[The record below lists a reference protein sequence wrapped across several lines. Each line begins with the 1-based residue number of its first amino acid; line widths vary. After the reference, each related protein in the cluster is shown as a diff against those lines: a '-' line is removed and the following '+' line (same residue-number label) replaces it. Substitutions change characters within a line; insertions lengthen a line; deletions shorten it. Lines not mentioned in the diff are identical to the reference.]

1 MYNDYFGLQEA
12 PFSIA
17 PDPRYLFMSEQH
29 REALAHLLYGVGSAG
44 GFVLLTGEVG
54 TGKTTVCRCFLEQ
67 VPADCDIA
75 FIINPKLTALELL
88 ATICDELGISYP
100 DGTTSIKVLTDL
112 LNRHLLATFARG
124 RNTLLI
130 IDEAQNLAS
139 DVLEQLRLLTNLETN
154 RRKLLQIILLGQPEL
169 RRHLERPE
177 LRQLAQ
183 RITARYHLQP
193 LSRDEVEIYIRHRL
207 EVAGRAPGASPLFPR
222 KVLDRVYQLSG
233 GVPRLINMLCDRT
246 LLGVYVQNLAA
257 VDLNTLRQAK
267 EEVLGSSGSDGGTA
281 SPLGRIWP
289 WAPLLLL
296 GVLVAGA
303 IFLNDN
309 LLKSFLGSGTSGTPS
324 PVVAVSQKIEPVAS
338 RLEWPAE
345 LSSEDSYGDAATALL
360 NSWGKPVEMAGDL
373 CAAAQS
379 QGLECLDARGS
390 LDTVRRLDRPVMLR
404 LTDPESGT
412 DRYVTLLQ
420 ANRKKGLFVV
430 GRERQEVSLAGL
442 EQEWSGEFTLLWHP
456 PAAFT
461 GLIKQGDSGPEVD
474 WLIGQLNKVQPSQA
488 PLAMGGTYDAE
499 LARRVRGFQFSE
511 GLVPD
516 GIAGV
521 QTLIHLNSAAGEAGP
536 RLSEAGKE

>member
-193 LSRDEVEIYIRHRL
+193 LTREEVEVYIRHRL

-257 VDLNTLRQAK
+257 VDLQTLRQAK

-281 SPLGRIWP
+281 SPLGKVWP

-303 IFLNDN
+303 FFLNNN
-309 LLKSFLGSGTSGTPS
+309 LLKNFFGLGTSLAPP
-324 PVVAVSQKIEPVAS
+324 PVVAVSHKIEAVAAS
-338 RLEWPAE
+338 LNWPAG
-345 LSSEDSYGDAATALL
+345 LTSEESYNAAASALL
-360 NSWGKPVEMAGDL
+360 KSWGKPVNDVSDL
-373 CAAAQS
+373 CATAQG
-379 QGLECLDARGS
+379 QGLECLEARGS

-404 LTDPESGT
+404 MTDAVSGE
-412 DRYVTLLQ
+412 DRYVTLVKTDQ
-420 ANRKKGLFVV
+420 KKGLFVV
-430 GRERQEVSLAGL
+430 GQERQEVSLAGL
-442 EQEWSGEFTLLWHP
+442 EQGWSGEFTLLWHP
-456 PAAFT
+456 PVEFA
-461 GLIKQGDSGPEVD
+461 GLIKREDSGPAVD
-474 WLIGQLNKVQPSQA
+474 WLVGQLNKVQPSQA
-488 PLAMGGTYDAE
+488 PLSMGETYGAE
-499 LARRVRGFQFSE
+499 LARRVRSFQFSE

-521 QTLIHLNSAAGEAGP
+521 QTLIHLNSAAGEDGP
-536 RLSEAGKE
+536 RLSDAGKE